1 MTRITIAQDGV
12 TPEEVAAVTA
22 AIAALAAARAP
33 DAPTRPPSWGRA
45 ARLEHIGQAP
55 LSSARD
61 ARLTHRPSGA
71 LPPGA
76 TRADA

>member
-1 MTRITIAQDGV
+1 MALLLYQRDHCHLCDQAL
-12 TPEEVAAVTA
+12 
-22 AIAALAAARAP
+22 AALAAARAP

-71 LPPGA
+71 LPPVA